1 MILAGLLSAA
11 TGCLGTATVS
21 GGGGGY
27 YDAQP
32 DLVEVE
38 PGVQVIVDYDEPIFY
53 SDNYYWRE
61 NGGVWYR
68 SSYYNRGW
76 VTAQP
81 PVVVGRIS
89 TRERYRHYRPAGY
102 QPGVRDHR
110 DNRGYN
116 NGNNGRGPEV
126 RDHRNDGYN
135 PPPQGPVVR
144 EHGGGNSPPPAYNP
158 PPQGPVVREHG
169 GDRGQPPPPPPQQPQ
184 GPVVREHGGDRSPPP
199 PPPRR
204 EEPKGPVV
212 REHR

>member
-1 MILAGLLSAA
+1 MLRTMILAGLLSAA

-38 PGVQVIVDYDEPIFY
+38 PGVQVIVDYDEPVFY

-68 SSYYNRGW
+68 SSYYIRGW
-76 VTAQP
+76 ISAQP
-81 PVVVGRIS
+81 PVIVGRIS

-110 DNRGYN
+110 DNPGYN
-116 NGNNGRGPEV
+116 NNNGRGPEV
-126 RDHRNDGYN
+126 RDHRNDGYNQPPPAYN

-144 EHGGGNSPPPAYNP
+144 EHGGGNSPPPPPPAYDPP

-169 GDRGQPPPPPPQQPQ
+169 GGNSPP
-184 GPVVREHGGDRSPPP
+184 PPP